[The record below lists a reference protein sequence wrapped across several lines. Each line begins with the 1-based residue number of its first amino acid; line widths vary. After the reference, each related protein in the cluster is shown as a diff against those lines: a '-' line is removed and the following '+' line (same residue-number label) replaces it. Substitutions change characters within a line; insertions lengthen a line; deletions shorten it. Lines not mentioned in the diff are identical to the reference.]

1 MNKIAKMYIPERKI
15 EFVLNGQRASSG
27 YQAFKLEENLRF
39 STDGLE
45 SYSFSRWTPLVFD
58 AMAVAAAIEFS
69 DRIIRRPSHGWRR
82 NICLRIPVHDPNRW
96 NSMEIVGALHEA
108 IGFLTGD
115 KWQIVFK
122 GRASEVHAPRQSPL
136 DFDFKASAILAY
148 SEGMDSLAVAGI
160 VADKVGQG
168 LIRVRVGS
176 DLPKSQRKRQAFAAI
191 PYQIHIPCKDKEAS
205 ARNRGFKFAM
215 ISAIAAYLSDAE
227 EIVIPES
234 GQGAI
239 GPALVPVGHAYP
251 DFRNHPLFT
260 RRMESFVSALFGRP
274 FKYTFPRLWYT
285 KGETLREYVAITG
298 GTDWMDTKSCWRSSQ
313 WSSVDG
319 RWRQCGVCAACML
332 RRLSIHAAGLDDQPE
347 NYICE
352 DLSAPALSE
361 AVAPSFTKLSRAYE
375 QYAIAGV
382 LHLDHLADMNCIMAR
397 PLVQRHARLF
407 STTLGLT
414 ADEASAKLAA
424 LLERHALEWRRYL
437 DSLGAHSFVK
447 KWVRT
452 RS

>member
-1 MNKIAKMYIPERKI
+1 MNNVSKMYIPERKI
-15 EFVLNGQRASSG
+15 DFVLDGQRARTG
-27 YQAFKLEENLRF
+27 YLAFRLRDNLHF

-45 SYSFSRWTPLVFD
+45 SYSFSRWSSLIFD
-58 AMAVAAAIEFS
+58 GMVVAAAIELG
-69 DRIIRRPSHGWRR
+69 DRVVRRPSHGWRR
-82 NICLRIPVHDPNRW
+82 NISLHIPVHDPNHW
-96 NSMEIVGALHEA
+96 SSAEILGALHEA
-108 IGFLTGD
+108 VGFLTGD
-115 KWQIVFK
+115 KWQITFK
-122 GRASEVHAPRQSPL
+122 KRTSEAPPLKQAPL

-160 VADKVGQG
+160 VADKVGQR
-168 LIRVRVGS
+168 LIRVRLGS
-176 DLPKSQRKRQAFAAI
+176 DLPKSQRKRQPFAAV
-191 PYQIHIPCKDKEAS
+191 PYQIRIPCKDKEAT

-239 GPALVPVGHAYP
+239 GPALIPVGHAYP

-260 RRMESFVSALFGRP
+260 RRMESFVSKLFGRP
-274 FKYTFPRLWYT
+274 FKYTFPRLWHT
-285 KGETLREYVAITG
+285 KGETLKEYVAITG
-298 GTDWMDTKSCWRSSQ
+298 GMAWRDTKSCWRSSQ

-319 RWRQCGVCAACML
+319 HWRQCGVCAACML
-332 RRLSIHAAGLDDQPE
+332 RRLSIHAAGLNDDPE

-352 DLSAPALSE
+352 NLSASTLAE

-375 QYAIAGV
+375 QYAIAGA
-382 LHLDHLADMNCIMAR
+382 LHLDHLADMSDIMAR
-397 PLVQRHARLF
+397 PVVQRHARLF
-407 STTLGLT
+407 STALGLT

-424 LLERHALEWRRYL
+424 LLERHALEWKRYL

>member
-1 MNKIAKMYIPERKI
+1 MNNVFKMHIPERKI
-15 EFVLNGQRASSG
+15 DFVLDGQRARAG
-27 YQAFKLEENLRF
+27 YLAFKLEDNLHF

-45 SYSFSRWTPLVFD
+45 SYSFSRWSPLVFD
-58 AMAVAAAIEFS
+58 SMVVAAAIELG
-69 DRIIRRPSHGWRR
+69 DRVVRRPSHGWRR
-82 NICLRIPVHDPNRW
+82 NISLRIPVHDPGYW
-96 NSMEIVGALHEA
+96 NSPEILGALHDA

-115 KWQIVFK
+115 QWQIAFK
-122 GRASEVHAPRQSPL
+122 KRTSEATSPKQEHL

-148 SEGMDSLAVAGI
+148 SDGMDSLAVAGI
-160 VADKVGQG
+160 VADKLGQG

-176 DLPKSQRKRQAFAAI
+176 DLPKGQRKHQAFAAV
-191 PYQIHIPCKDKEAS
+191 PYQIKVPCKDKEAS

-215 ISAIAAYLSDAE
+215 ISAVAAYLSDAE

-239 GPALVPVGHAYP
+239 GPALIPVGHAYP

-260 RRMESFVSALFGRP
+260 KRMEHFVSTLFRRS

-285 KGETLREYVAITG
+285 KGETLKEYEAMTG
-298 GTDWMDTKSCWRSSQ
+298 GTAWRDTKSCWRSSQ

-319 RWRQCGVCAACML
+319 HWRQCGICAACML
-332 RRLSIHAAGLDDQPE
+332 RRLSIYAAGLKDDPE

-352 DLSAPALSE
+352 NLSAPTLAD
-361 AVAPSFTKLSRAYE
+361 AVVPSFTKLSRAYE
-375 QYAIAGV
+375 EYAIAGT
-382 LHLDHLADMNCIMAR
+382 LHLDHLADMSNSMAR
-397 PLVQRHARLF
+397 PVVQRHARLF
-407 STTLGLT
+407 SAALGLT
-414 ADEASAKLAA
+414 GDEASDKLAA
-424 LLERHALEWRRYL
+424 LLERHTLEWKCYL

>member
-1 MNKIAKMYIPERKI
+1 MSNVSKMYIPERKI
-15 EFVLNGQRASSG
+15 DFVLGGQRPRSG
-27 YQAFKLEENLRF
+27 YLTFKLEDNLHF

-45 SYSFSRWTPLVFD
+45 SYSFSRWSPLVFD
-58 AMAVAAAIEFS
+58 AMVVAAAIEFG
-69 DRIIRRPSHGWRR
+69 DRVVKRPSHGWRR
-82 NICLRIPVHDPNRW
+82 NISLCIPVHDPTRW
-96 NSMEIVGALHEA
+96 SSVEILRALQEA

-115 KWQIVFK
+115 QWQITFK
-122 GRASEVHAPRQSPL
+122 KRTFEVAPPRQEHL

-160 VADKVGQG
+160 VANQVGQG

-176 DLPKSQRKRQAFAAI
+176 DLPKRQRKRQAFAAV
-191 PYQIHIPCKDKEAS
+191 PYQIHFPCKDKETS

-298 GTDWMDTKSCWRSSQ
+298 GADWQHTKSCWRSSQ
-313 WSSVDG
+313 WSSVG
-319 RWRQCGVCAACML
+319 GHWRQCGVCAACML

-352 DLSAPALSE
+352 DLSAPALSD

-382 LHLDHLADMNCIMAR
+382 LHLDHLADMNGIMAR
-397 PLVQRHARLF
+397 PVVQRHARLF
-407 STTLGLT
+407 STALGLT

-424 LLERHALEWRRYL
+424 LLERHALEWKRYL

>member
-1 MNKIAKMYIPERKI
+1 MSNGAKMYIPERKI
-15 EFVLNGQRASSG
+15 DFILDGQRARSG
-27 YQAFKLEENLRF
+27 YLAFKLGDNLQF

-45 SYSFSRWTPLVFD
+45 TYSFSRWSPLVFD
-58 AMAVAAAIEFS
+58 AIVVAAAIELG
-69 DRIIRRPSHGWRR
+69 DRIVKRPPHGWRR
-82 NICLRIPVHDPNRW
+82 NISLLIPVHNPIHW
-96 NSMEIVGALHEA
+96 SSPEILGALHEA

-115 KWQIVFK
+115 QWQIAFK
-122 GRASEVHAPRQSPL
+122 ERTSEVAPPQQAHL
-136 DFDFKASAILAY
+136 DFNFKASTILAY
-148 SEGMDSLAVAGI
+148 SDGMDSLAVAGI
-160 VADKVGQG
+160 VANKVGLG

-176 DLPKSQRKRQAFAAI
+176 DLPKSQRKRQAFAAV
-191 PYQIHIPCKDKEAS
+191 PYEIQVPCKDKETS

-239 GPALVPVGHAYP
+239 GPALIPVGHAYP
-251 DFRNHPLFT
+251 DYRNHPLFT
-260 RRMESFVSALFGRP
+260 RRMESFLSVLFGRP

-285 KGETLREYVAITG
+285 KGETLREYVDISG
-298 GTDWMDTKSCWRSSQ
+298 GTDWRNTKSCWRSSQ
-313 WSSVDG
+313 WSSVHG
-319 RWRQCGVCAACML
+319 HWRQCGVCAACML
-332 RRLSIHAAGLDDQPE
+332 RRLSIHAAGLDDNPE

-352 DLSAPALSE
+352 NLTAPVLSE

-382 LHLDHLADMNCIMAR
+382 LHLDHLADMSGIMAK
-397 PLVQRHARLF
+397 PVVQRHARLF
-407 STTLGLT
+407 STALGLT

-424 LLERHALEWRRYL
+424 LLERHALEWKRYL